1 MSRAVVQFNAQ
12 NLFTWTSFRGMDPE
26 MPGFDRTYVS
36 DVNPFGSVR
45 NSATPS
51 MRTYT
56 FAVQL
61 TF

>member
-1 MSRAVVQFNAQ
+1 
-12 NLFTWTSFRGMDPE
+12 LDPE
-26 MPGFDRTYVS
+26 IPGFDRTNLS

-45 NSATPS
+45 SSATPS